1 MADEPEALLLVYL
14 RRIDGKVD
22 GLGQDLQ
29 ELKARVSAV
38 ELGQAAIRRDLAQLV
53 ETDARLQIGLDRLH
67 ADVGRIRRRLDLHDE
82 PAGP

>member
-1 MADEPEALLLVYL
+1 MPDEAEDLLLVYL

-82 PAGP
+82 PASP